1 VIITARQCSPRSGRY
16 RGGGAVVVEAPGETG
31 AVAADETAP
40 ASGVSGAVVALVV
53 RSGVGDGEDA
63 PLGSVGALPLVGA
76 VGLVG
81 LVGLVGD
88 VGVVGVVGVVVGVV
102 VAVVVVT
109 SGLRCCTSV
118 RGAQV

>member
-31 AVAADETAP
+31 AVATDETAP

-81 LVGLVGD
+81 LVGD